1 MGTYQSDTTE
11 TKQGRGARAG
21 MALRGARLA
30 AGWSLAVGLALAAA
44 APAWAATARHA
55 AHPAATTAVAA
66 GTRLN
71 AELKSTL
78 DAHKA
83 KVGQKVTAVVRSNV
97 KSHGRV
103 VIPKGA
109 KLYGTVTAVTRASKK
124 SKQSA
129 VGVLFYQAVTKHHR
143 VIPLRAAISRI
154 LYVPGLAANGMTNMG
169 MDSPMGGMG
178 GEMAGGG
185 MAGGGMAGPRGG
197 MVGGAVGGAVGG
209 VANTAGGAV
218 GGMGQMA
225 GDAAG
230 GLGRMGANTAS
241 GAQLHG
247 VWRDSNGHPFAI
259 HFPRLGSTAA
269 LYGQGSFL
277 VGRGG
282 NFKLNS
288 GSQLQLETLGGGASA
303 SAAAHASASA
313 H

>member
-1 MGTYQSDTTE
+1 MGSYQKSATE
-11 TKQGRGARAG
+11 TTQVRGAWAG

-30 AGWSLAVGLALAAA
+30 AGWSLAVGVALAAA
-44 APAWAATARHA
+44 APAWAATARNA
-55 AHPAATTAVAA
+55 ARPAAKTAVVA
-66 GTRLN
+66 GARLN

-83 KVGQKVTAVVRSNV
+83 KVGQKVTAIVRSNV
-97 KSHGRV
+97 KSHGHV

-109 KLYGTVTAVTRASKK
+109 KLFGTVTAVTRATKK
-124 SKQSA
+124 NKRSA
-129 VGVLFYQAVTKHHR
+129 IGVLFYQAVTKHHR

-169 MDSPMGGMG
+169 MDSSMGG
-178 GEMAGGG
+178 MAGGG

-230 GLGRMGANTAS
+230 GLGRMGANSAA
-241 GAQLHG
+241 GAGLHG

-259 HFPRLGSTAA
+259 RFPRLGSTAA

-277 VGRGG
+277 VGRNGD
-282 NFKLNS
+282 FKLNS
-288 GSQLQLETLGGGASA
+288 GSQLQLETLGGAASA
-303 SAAAHASASA
+303 SGAAHASAGT

>member
-1 MGTYQSDTTE
+1 MGTYRRKTAEQM
-11 TKQGRGARAG
+11 QWRGARRPG
-21 MALRGARLA
+21 A
-30 AGWSLAVGLALAAA
+30 AGAGLALAAA
-44 APAWAATARHA
+44 FSLALVAGAPAWAATARHA
-55 AHPAATTAVAA
+55 AHPAAKTALAA
-66 GTRLN
+66 GARLN

-103 VIPKGA
+103 IIPKGA

-124 SKQSA
+124 NKQSA
-129 VGVLFYQAVTKHHR
+129 VGVLFYRAVTKHHR
-143 VIPLRAAISRI
+143 VIPLRAAISRV
-154 LYVPGLAANGMTNMG
+154 LFVPGLAANGMANMG
-169 MDSPMGGMG
+169 MDSPMGGM
-178 GEMAGGG
+178 AGGG
-185 MAGGGMAGPRGG
+185 MGGGMAGPRGG
-197 MVGGAVGGAVGG
+197 MVGGAMGGAVGG

-218 GGMGQMA
+218 GGMGKMA
-225 GDAAG
+225 GDAAGSAAG
-230 GLGRMGANTAS
+230 GLGRMGANA
-241 GAQLHG
+241 GADAQLNG

-259 HFPRLGSTAA
+259 RFPRLGSTAA

-277 VGRGG
+277 VSRGG

-303 SAAAHASASA
+303 SGAAHASAGT

>member
-1 MGTYQSDTTE
+1 MGIYRRKTAGQMQWT
-11 TKQGRGARAG
+11 GAPRPRAAGARVA
-21 MALRGARLA
+21 LA
-30 AGWSLAVGLALAAA
+30 AAFSLALAAA
-44 APAWAATARHA
+44 APAWAATARHGT
-55 AHPAATTAVAA
+55 HPAATTALAA
-66 GTRLN
+66 SSRLN

-83 KVGQKVTAVVRSNV
+83 KVGQEVTAVVRSNV

-109 KLYGTVTAVTRASKK
+109 KLYGTVTAVTRATKK
-124 SKQSA
+124 NKQSA

-178 GEMAGGG
+178 G
-185 MAGGGMAGPRGG
+185 GGMAGPRGG

-209 VANTAGGAV
+209 VANTASGAV

-230 GLGRMGANTAS
+230 SATGGLGRMGANAAAN
-241 GAQLHG
+241 AQLNG

-259 HFPRLGSTAA
+259 RFPRLGSTEA
-269 LYGQGSFL
+269 LYSQGSLL
-277 VGRGG
+277 VGRNG

-303 SAAAHASASA
+303 SGAAHASAGA

>member
-1 MGTYQSDTTE
+1 MGIYRRKTAGQM
-11 TKQGRGARAG
+11 QWIGAPRPRAAGARVA
-21 MALRGARLA
+21 LA
-30 AGWSLAVGLALAAA
+30 AALSLALAAA
-44 APAWAATARHA
+44 APAWAATARHG
-55 AHPAATTAVAA
+55 AHPAATTALAA
-66 GTRLN
+66 GARLN
-71 AELKSTL
+71 VELKSTL

-109 KLYGTVTAVTRASKK
+109 KLYGTVTAVTRATKK
-124 SKQSA
+124 NKQSA

-143 VIPLRAAISRI
+143 VIPLRAAVSRV
-154 LYVPGLAANGMTNMG
+154 LFVPGLAASGMTNMG
-169 MDSPMGGMG
+169 MDAPMGGMG
-178 GEMAGGG
+178 GGG
-185 MAGGGMAGPRGG
+185 MAGGRMAGPRGG
-197 MVGGAVGGAVGG
+197 MVGGAMGDAVGG

-230 GLGRMGANTAS
+230 SAAGGLDRLGANTAA
-241 GAQLHG
+241 GARLHG

-259 HFPRLGSTAA
+259 RFPRLGSTAA

-277 VGRGG
+277 VSRGG

-288 GSQLQLETLGGGASA
+288 GSQLQLETLGSGASA
-303 SAAAHASASA
+303 SGAAHASASA